1 MKTKASSTAMR
12 AERNDFDLPALVW
25 FVFRSVNIITQHHV
39 LIETADAIVH
49 FSRFKHMQ
57 YRAPGVGKMKIEP
70 AMISFLDNT
79 TSSKMADQTG
89 DFFEKENWNSVS
101 DGHATPCIEVSYIV

>member
-1 MKTKASSTAMR
+1 
-12 AERNDFDLPALVW
+12 
-25 FVFRSVNIITQHHV
+25 
-39 LIETADAIVH
+39 
-49 FSRFKHMQ
+49 
-57 YRAPGVGKMKIEP
+57 MKIEP

-101 DGHATPCIEVSYIV
+101 DGHATPCIEVLCIVYVILLFLVSWRCHVVVVSNLRVA